1 MRKPK
6 FAQRLMLMFVFLL
19 SIFQLSAQNP
29 GDIVFIGLQTQ
40 PSSIFSI
47 IVINPIAPNTVIRF
61 TDNAWDGSNLASNES
76 VMTWTSPGSTLNTG
90 TIIRFTDSGAANAQV
105 SGGGSANGK
114 LANLSGGDQ
123 ILAFTGT
130 VGTPSFI
137 AAISTKNF
145 LPVCGAD
152 NGDTTT
158 CLPAPLSIGQNAIA
172 FTNSAE
178 ELFENGFFSTINFVG
193 TAEEMRL
200 AVTNVNYWTRNDDPQ
215 IAGVSMWPAW
225 NFSVG
230 TPFPSSVRF
239 LQNAITIQEGAVPS
253 AIQLQ
258 LNFPQP
264 IPQIIRMNV
273 LHFGSASP
281 ADYTTN
287 PPVINNVL
295 EINVAPNQTNISFS
309 IQAILDGIPEP
320 DEVVSF
326 TLANLTSGLSIGTPS
341 TCVVTIQNVDQNFS
355 QLSFATDTYNV
366 VEGNEVDVVININP
380 PAPMQQTIG
389 INIQNGAGIDATD
402 YLLSPA
408 PIGSLLSLNVP
419 IGATSVSFR
428 FIALDDQEAENNETV
443 QFIISEFSPV
453 FQAVSPSITIVS
465 IIDNDSP
472 VIVIPNFQFNELMP
486 VNTNTIQDPFGQFDP
501 WIEIYNLG
509 EFASLSNLYIS
520 DVSSNPTKF
529 RFPVV
534 GSNVLDINAAGFRL
548 IWADATTSQGPIH
561 TNFTLNPNGGF
572 LSLYAE
578 DGVTLID
585 SISYPAIAAGLSF
598 GRSTEGSA
606 QWQIFNSPTPGA
618 ANVDTVPTK
627 VGTLSKASIEIF
639 PNPATDQLFIR
650 FDREQDLNGA
660 LVSVIDLNGRAVL
673 QKNIYQNTSNIQSI
687 HLKSLQSGMYILQIE
702 QAEEKRLLRFVKN

>member
-1 MRKPK
+1 M
-6 FAQRLMLMFVFLL
+6 LMLVFLL

-90 TIIRFTDSGAANAQV
+90 TIVRFTDSGAANAQV

-114 LANLSGGDQ
+114 LANLAGGDQ

-130 VGTPSFI
+130 VANPSFI

-145 LPVCGAD
+145 LSVCETD
-152 NGDTTT
+152 NGDTAT
-158 CLPAPLSIGQNAIA
+158 CLPAPLAIGQNALA
-172 FTNSAE
+172 FTNSDQ
-178 ELFENGFFSTINFVG
+178 ELFNNGFFSTTNFVG

-200 AVTNVNYWTRNDDPQ
+200 AVTNVNYWTRNDDLQ
-215 IAGVSMWPAW
+215 IAGVSAWPAW
-225 NFSVG
+225 NFTVG

-239 LQNAITIQEGAVPS
+239 LQNAITIQEGAAPS
-253 AIQLQ
+253 TIQLQ

-295 EINVAPNQTNISFS
+295 EINVAPNQTNVSFS

-355 QLSFATDTYNV
+355 QLSFASDSYSV

-389 INIQNGAGIDATD
+389 ISIQNGVGIDATD

-408 PIGSLLSLNVP
+408 PTGNLLNLNVP
-419 IGATSVSFR
+419 AGASNVSFR
-428 FIALDDQEAENNETV
+428 FIALDDQEAENTETV

-472 VIVIPNFQFNELMP
+472 VIVIPNFQFNELMSTN
-486 VNTNTIQDPFGQFDP
+486 VNTIQDPFGQFDP
-501 WIEIYNLG
+501 WIEIHNLG

-520 DVSSNPTKF
+520 DVPSNPTKF

-534 GSNVLDINAAGFRL
+534 GSNVLDINASGFRL

-585 SISYPAIAAGLSF
+585 SITYPAISAGQSF
-598 GRSTEGSA
+598 GRSTEGSP

-618 ANVDTVPTK
+618 ANVDTVPTRIDM
-627 VGTLSKASIEIF
+627 LSSILATIY
-639 PNPATDQLFIR
+639 PNPASNQLFIR
-650 FDREQDLNGA
+650 FDKHQDLNGA
-660 LVSVIDLNGRAVL
+660 LLTVADLNGRSVL
-673 QKNIYQNTSNIQSI
+673 QKRIYHQASNLQMI
-687 HLKSLQSGMYILQIE
+687 HIESLQPGMYILQIE
-702 QAEEKRLLRFVKN
+702 KAAEKRLFRFVKN